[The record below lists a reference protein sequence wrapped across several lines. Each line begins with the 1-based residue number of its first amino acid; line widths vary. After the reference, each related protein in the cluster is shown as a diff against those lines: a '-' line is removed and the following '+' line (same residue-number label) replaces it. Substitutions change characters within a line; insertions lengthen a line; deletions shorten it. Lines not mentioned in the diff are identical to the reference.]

1 MRLATLI
8 LLASHPFLA
17 AGDRPTWTQWHGPS
31 RDCTTPGRAFPDHLT
46 SLQQSWRVELGPS
59 YSGPIV
65 LAERVIVTESPDEKS
80 EAVRALDRET
90 GKELWS
96 VRWSGGQ
103 PVHELAKERGT
114 WMRGTPASDG
124 ERVFIPG
131 MRDTLVCLDAKTGS
145 ERWRVDFVK
154 DFKTPLPMFGMASS
168 PQVDGEAVYTLAAGG
183 VVRVNARTGEVEW
196 RTLTDDPKE
205 EGGATSSVMVG
216 TVAGRKMVVALNRKT
231 LALLDPDSGA
241 TLWKQGTPAY
251 RNTTTITPV
260 LLGDS
265 GIFISMI
272 AGRSMRFDVT
282 AANDKI
288 SARRTWDTSQTAY
301 MSTPVR
307 IGNCLYAHL
316 ESRRLA
322 CLDTKTGRAKWT
334 TDPTF
339 GEYMSF
345 AVRGDRILGLD
356 QKGILY
362 LLHAMPDKYDLLDQR
377 KVSDQDTWA
386 HLVVCG
392 DEVFVRDLK
401 GITAYRWPGK

>member
-1 MRLATLI
+1 MRLFILI
-8 LLASHPFLA
+8 ALASPALLSA
-17 AGDRPTWTQWHGPS
+17 ADRPTWFQWRGPT
-31 RDCTTPGRAFPDHLT
+31 RDCVTPGSEFPDKLT
-46 SLQQSWRVELGPS
+46 SLQQTWRVELGPS

-65 LAERVIVTESPDEKS
+65 LADRVIVTESPDDKT

-90 GKELWS
+90 GKELWA
-96 VRWSGGQ
+96 VHWPGGQ
-103 PVHELAKERGT
+103 PVHQLARERGT
-114 WMRGTPASDG
+114 WMRATPASNG
-124 ERVFIPG
+124 ECVFVPG
-131 MRDTLVCLDAKTGS
+131 MRDTLVCLDAKSGD

-154 DFKTPLPMFGMASS
+154 EYKTPLPMFGMVSS
-168 PQVDGEAVYTLAAGG
+168 PQIDGEAVYTLAAGG
-183 VVRVNARTGEVEW
+183 VVRLNARTGHIEW

-216 TVAGRKMVVALNRKT
+216 PVAGRKMVVALNRKM
-231 LALLDPDSGA
+231 LALLDSDTG
-241 TLWKQGTPAY
+241 TIRWKQSTPAY

-282 AANDKI
+282 ASGDKV

-307 IGNCLYAHL
+307 IGDYLYAHL

-322 CLDTKTGRAKWT
+322 CLDAKTGRAKWT

-345 AVRGDRILGLD
+345 VVRGDRILGLD

-362 LLHAMPDKYDLLDQR
+362 LIHATPDKYDLLDQR
-377 KVSDQDTWA
+377 KVSDQDAWA
-386 HLVVCG
+386 HLAVCG

>member
-1 MRLATLI
+1 MRLSI
-8 LLASHPFLA
+8 LLLLA
-17 AGDRPTWTQWHGPS
+17 PPAILSAADRLTWTQWHGPT
-31 RDCTTPGRAFPDHLT
+31 RDCSTPGTAFPDRLT

-65 LAERVIVTESPDEKS
+65 LADRVIVTESPDDKT
-80 EAVRALDRET
+80 EAVRALDRES

-96 VRWSGGQ
+96 VRWAGGQ
-103 PVHELAKERGT
+103 PVHELARERGT
-114 WMRGTPASDG
+114 WMRATPASDG
-124 ERVFIPG
+124 ESIFVPG
-131 MRDTLVCLDAKTGS
+131 MRDTLVCLDAKSGT

-154 DFKTPLPMFGMASS
+154 KFKTPLPMFGMASS

-183 VVRVNARTGEVEW
+183 VVRVNGRTGEVEW
-196 RTLTDDPKE
+196 RTVTDDPKE
-205 EGGATSSVMVG
+205 EGGATSSVVEG

-231 LALLDPDSGA
+231 LALLDPNTGTA
-241 TLWKQGTPAY
+241 LWKQTTPAY
-251 RNTTTITPV
+251 RNTTTVTPV
-260 LLGDS
+260 LVGQA

-282 AANDKI
+282 ASGDKV

-307 IGNCLYAHL
+307 VGDYLYAHL

-322 CLDTKTGRAKWT
+322 CVDTKTGRAKWT

-339 GEYMSF
+339 GEYVSF
-345 AVRGDRILGLD
+345 AVRGDRLLGLD
-356 QKGILY
+356 QKGVLY
-362 LLHAMPDKYDLLDQR
+362 LIHATPEKYDLLDQR
-377 KVSDQDTWA
+377 KISDQDTWA
-386 HLVVCG
+386 HLAVCG

-401 GITAYRWPGK
+401 GVTAYRWPGK

>member
-1 MRLATLI
+1 MRLLTLFA
-8 LLASHPFLA
+8 LASPALLNA
-17 AGDRPTWTQWHGPS
+17 ADRPTWMQWHGPT
-31 RDCTTPGRAFPDHLT
+31 RDCATSGPAFPDTLT
-46 SLQQSWRVELGPS
+46 TLQQTWRAELGPS

-65 LAERVIVTESPDEKS
+65 LADRVIVTESPDEKT
-80 EAVRALDRET
+80 EAVRALDRES

-96 VRWSGGQ
+96 VRWAGGQ
-103 PVHELAKERGT
+103 AVNELAKERGT
-114 WMRGTPASDG
+114 WMRATPASDG
-124 ERVFIPG
+124 QSVFVPG

-154 DFKTPLPMFGMASS
+154 EYKTPLPMFGMVSS

-196 RTLTDDPKE
+196 RTLTDDAKE

-216 TVAGRKMVVALNRKT
+216 KVAGRKMVVALNRKT
-231 LALLDPDSGA
+231 LALLDPDSG
-241 TLWKQGTPAY
+241 TILWKQATPAY
-251 RNTTTITPV
+251 RNTTTVTPV
-260 LLGDS
+260 LVGET

-282 AANDKI
+282 AGNKV

-307 IGNCLYAHL
+307 VGDYLYAHL

-322 CLDTKTGRAKWT
+322 CLDPKTGRAKWT

-339 GEYMSF
+339 GEYVSF
-345 AVRGDRILGLD
+345 ASRGDRLLGLD
-356 QKGILY
+356 QKGVLY
-362 LLHAMPDKYDLLDQR
+362 LIHATPEKYDLLDQR

-386 HLVVCG
+386 HLAVCG
-392 DEVFVRDLK
+392 DEVFVRDFK
-401 GITAYRWPGK
+401 GVTAYRWPGK